1 MTLSTLHPED
11 LAQSL
16 RKRLVLYSSSRPMTE
31 ETIGIVTAAQNGD
44 AQAFNRLVEQFKRRV
59 FGTLYRIVGKREEV
73 EDVAQEVFVRLH
85 QSLPQLRSPEV
96 FETWLYR
103 LTTHAAYDHLR
114 RQMRR
119 ESIRMSDLSEE
130 QVRTVESGMSGE
142 AFAGDTRHADVREL
156 MQHILERVSEKD
168 RVLLVLKEV
177 EGRSLKELSA
187 ILGCNVN
194 AVKVRLFRARKRA
207 LKAYEEMLEAES
219 AANRPTAPLQLIPQA
234 G

>member
-1 MTLSTLHPED
+1 MITP
-11 LAQSL
+11 
-16 RKRLVLYSSSRPMTE
+16 
-31 ETIGIVTAAQNGD
+31 ETIEIVRR
-44 AQAFNRLVEQFKRRV
+44 AQAGEQEAFQALIEQFQRRIL
-59 FGTLYRIVGKREEV
+59 GSLYRIIGRREEV

-130 QVRTVESGMSGE
+130 QARAVEAGMGTE
-142 AFAGDTRHADVREL
+142 AYVEDKRDADVREL
-156 MQHILERVSEKD
+156 TRHVLARVAPKD
-168 RVLLVLKEV
+168 RALLVLKEV
-177 EGRSLKELSA
+177 EGRSLKELSE
-187 ILGCNVN
+187 IFGCNTN

-207 LKAYEEMLEAES
+207 LKAYEEMLESEA
-219 AANRPTAPLQLIPQA
+219 AANHSIEALTFAGQA
-234 G
+234 A